1 MEHERGDSFLFQGYL
16 STHALDRN
24 NMGLCFETYWEAVS
38 KVLIS
43 ISLPPLFDWGLK
55 IEGKVGPFMSNMP
68 SKIES
73 GILTLQSSS
82 IIYFGLFSK
91 RNVCDS
97 IPNWFDE
104 NQRDRSK
111 NESQFQDNE
120 GRVHW
125 GDCGST
131 SHTLIWLPS
140 KGLHDTCTFNK
151 DVNQLIIHIWYS

>member
-1 MEHERGDSFLFQGYL
+1 M
-16 STHALDRN
+16 
-24 NMGLCFETYWEAVS
+24 
-38 KVLIS
+38 IS
-43 ISLPPLFDWGLK
+43 ISLPSLIDWGLK
-55 IEGKVGPFMSNMP
+55 IEGKVGLFMSNMP

-131 SHTLIWLPS
+131 SHSPVWLPS
-140 KGLHDTCTFNK
+140 KGLHEANALSIKMKINWWYIFDINIAISHYNCSTYEEQF
-151 DVNQLIIHIWYS
+151 LILRMRHWPKMTWLTYLSLLTW